1 LLNASYINP
10 HLVIDRKENI
20 STGGRGL
27 LERRDASDTV
37 VARATRA
44 PVERAWGDDERMS
57 TRPYEYNLPETA
69 ICPGCETMVVLPVV
83 VSEDGSLPIC
93 GTCGSEVPDPR
104 IAVVAAA
111 AEAEAQQPPENR
123 KYTRGSLLGALRD
136 TVADKG
142 IAALNK
148 RVPPNFRS

>member
-1 LLNASYINP
+1 
-10 HLVIDRKENI
+10 
-20 STGGRGL
+20 
-27 LERRDASDTV
+27 
-37 VARATRA
+37 
-44 PVERAWGDDERMS
+44 MS

-69 ICPGCETMVVLPVV
+69 ICPGCDTMVVLPVF

-104 IAVVAAA
+104 IEAAAAA
-111 AEAEAQQPPENR
+111 AEAAAEAEQPPENR
-123 KYTRGSLLGALRD
+123 KYTRGSLLSALRD

-148 RVPPNFRS
+148 RVPPNFRG

>member
-1 LLNASYINP
+1 
-10 HLVIDRKENI
+10 
-20 STGGRGL
+20 
-27 LERRDASDTV
+27 
-37 VARATRA
+37 
-44 PVERAWGDDERMS
+44 MS

-104 IAVVAAA
+104 IAVATAA
-111 AEAEAQQPPENR
+111 AEAAARPRPR
-123 KYTRGSLLGALRD
+123 RSSRPRTASYTRGSLLGALRD
-136 TVADKG
+136 TVAEKG

-148 RVPPNFRS
+148 RVPPNFRG

>member
-1 LLNASYINP
+1 
-10 HLVIDRKENI
+10 
-20 STGGRGL
+20 
-27 LERRDASDTV
+27 
-37 VARATRA
+37 
-44 PVERAWGDDERMS
+44 MS
-57 TRPYEYNLPETA
+57 TTRYEYNLPETA

-83 VSEDGSLPIC
+83 VSEDGSFPIC

-104 IAVVAAA
+104 IEIAAA
-111 AEAEAQQPPENR
+111 AAVAEAEAQAEAETPPENR

-148 RVPPNFRS
+148 RVPPNLRG

>member
-1 LLNASYINP
+1 
-10 HLVIDRKENI
+10 
-20 STGGRGL
+20 
-27 LERRDASDTV
+27 
-37 VARATRA
+37 
-44 PVERAWGDDERMS
+44 MS

-104 IAVVAAA
+104 IAVATAAA
-111 AEAEAQQPPENR
+111 EAAAEAEAEAQQPPENR
-123 KYTRGSLLGALRD
+123 KYTRGSLFGALRD

-148 RVPPNFRS
+148 RVPPNFRG

>member
-1 LLNASYINP
+1 MRVVRLTCEAYRTENGVTAS
-10 HLVIDRKENI
+10 
-20 STGGRGL
+20 
-27 LERRDASDTV
+27 A
-37 VARATRA
+37 
-44 PVERAWGDDERMS
+44 MS
-57 TRPYEYNLPETA
+57 AYQYNLPETA
-69 ICPGCETMVVLPVV
+69 ICPGCDTMVVLPVV

-111 AEAEAQQPPENR
+111 AEAAAEAEAEAQLPPENR
-123 KYTRGSLLGALRD
+123 RYTRGSLLSALRD

-148 RVPPNFRS
+148 RVPPNFRP